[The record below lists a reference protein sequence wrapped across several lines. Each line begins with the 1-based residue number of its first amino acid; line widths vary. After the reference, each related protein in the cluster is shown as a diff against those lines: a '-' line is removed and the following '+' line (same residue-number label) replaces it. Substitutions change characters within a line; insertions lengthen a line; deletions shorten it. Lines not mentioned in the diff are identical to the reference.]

1 MKHEW
6 WSKNR
11 AWFLDSS
18 SGGCLEDNWSLYS
31 YQNLL
36 KTKVNKLPKRMMK
49 IREECANTIFR
60 NTWYLLYRT
69 GGFRDDA
76 TPRCDLTTH
85 QAEALTW
92 TEVPHFL
99 GQDCREQKRLVGNA
113 MESGSRAARE
123 NRRSAK
129 VRAGLAPASLT
140 QVTALLSTDFPPLT
154 STRFRDP
161 SCFPSWNVAFRDC
174 PSESLLATLSDP
186 LPKNKSVLSLVL
198 ETRFCEECRD
208 RPVVMAFVSTVL
220 KMLCTGLLCSF
231 HCHCWEIRC

>member
-1 MKHEW
+1 MVSFIQDW
-6 WSKNR
+6 GLQRWRN
-11 AWFLDSS
+11 ALMWPDDPSS
-18 SGGCLEDNWSLYS
+18 WGTNVNGGASLPGPRLSG
-31 YQNLL
+31 
-36 KTKVNKLPKRMMK
+36 
-49 IREECANTIFR
+49 
-60 NTWYLLYRT
+60 
-69 GGFRDDA
+69 
-76 TPRCDLTTH
+76 
-85 QAEALTW
+85 AEAAS
-92 TEVPHFL
+92 
-99 GQDCREQKRLVGNA
+99 GKRNRKWLP
-113 MESGSRAARE
+113 SCTRE

-154 STRFRDP
+154 STCFRDP